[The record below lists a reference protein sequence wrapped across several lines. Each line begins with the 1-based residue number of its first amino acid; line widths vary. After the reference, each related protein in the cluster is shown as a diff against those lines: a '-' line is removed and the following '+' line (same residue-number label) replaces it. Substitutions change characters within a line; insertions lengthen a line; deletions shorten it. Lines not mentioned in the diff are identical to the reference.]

1 MPMSGA
7 VTSSPPPTRSARP
20 ARTSTGSTGR
30 SAIFLRP
37 WCASCSITS
46 RLAAAVDGIEPDDT
60 DGLDLDAEARD
71 MRGVADG
78 MTDRQLGTP
87 SLGGQGR

>member
-1 MPMSGA
+1 MIA
-7 VTSSPPPTRSARP
+7 D
-20 ARTSTGSTGR
+20 
-30 SAIFLRP
+30 
-37 WCASCSITS
+37 
-46 RLAAAVDGIEPDDT
+46 AVDGIEPDDT